1 MAYNKVILHGRLTR
15 DIEVKQTQDG
25 TAYCKLTVA
34 VDRQYRKEGEDKVT
48 DYIECVAWSK
58 TAEFIGKYFAKGSGI
73 VLDGQLQNN
82 NYEGANGIKHYGY
95 LVRVDRADFAERKS
109 DSADAASVDVAP
121 NFTEIPEDGDLPF

>member
-1 MAYNKVILHGRLTR
+1 MAYNKIILHGRITR
-15 DIEVKQTQDG
+15 DVEVKQTQGG

-34 VDRQYRKEGEDKVT
+34 VDRQYRKEGEDKIT

-58 TAEFIGKYFAKGSGI
+58 TAEFIGKYFGKGSGI

-82 NYEGANGIKHYGY
+82 NYEDSNGVKHYGY

-109 DSADAASVDVAP
+109 DSVDEARDDVAP
-121 NFTEIPEDGDLPF
+121 NFTEVPEDGDLPF